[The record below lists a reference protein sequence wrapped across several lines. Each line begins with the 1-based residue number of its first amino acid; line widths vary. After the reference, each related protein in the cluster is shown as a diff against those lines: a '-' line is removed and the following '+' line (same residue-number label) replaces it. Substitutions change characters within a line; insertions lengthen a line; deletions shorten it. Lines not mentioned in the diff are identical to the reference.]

1 MESLWAMAH
10 TPTAKMLKLD
20 QLKEM
25 GSSAMDPLQQ
35 QHTKD
40 TGSHWGGSTAWGME
54 LTVAKKKPESRL
66 WDCVNVCEPQEE
78 RNSSG
83 SWRKGLCSHSP
94 YRQEPVHQD
103 DGL

>member
-10 TPTAKMLKLD
+10 TPTAKTLKFD

-40 TGSHWGGSTAWGME
+40 TTSWGME
-54 LTVAKKKPESRL
+54 LTENKKKNL
-66 WDCVNVCEPQEE
+66 NQDCETV

-83 SWRKGLCSHSP
+83 TWRKGLRSHSP